1 MPAPTDR
8 VQARST
14 TSGQTRETS
23 IPEARVASAVR
34 AASIKPKRVV
44 VAINPSA
51 SFGATRAVG
60 PAVVQTLR
68 AMGHDVTS
76 LQEPD
81 YQSLIT
87 TARAAVK
94 SKPDGFVVVGGDG
107 MVNLGTN
114 LVAGTKVPLGIVP
127 SGTGNDMARSLGLPF
142 DNTEAAVVA
151 LGEALQHPPRIIDAA
166 RIAYTDDETGKP
178 AERWFA
184 CALSAGF
191 DSTVNERANLMHNPK
206 GPSRYIIALGIEL
219 AKLKPYHYTLTLDG
233 TEHVIDANMVSIG
246 NGVSLGGG
254 MKITPDAKLDDGLLD
269 ILIVKPI
276 GRVNFVRIFPSV
288 FKGTHLRHPKVS
300 ILRAK
305 NVRIA
310 GDGVLIYA
318 DGERI
323 GPAPVDV
330 QVVPGALRVLA
341 PLPA

>member
-1 MPAPTDR
+1 MAT
-8 VQARST
+8 
-14 TSGQTRETS
+14 
-23 IPEARVASAVR
+23 ASQG
-34 AASIKPKRVV
+34 ASFTPKRVV

-81 YQSLIT
+81 YESLLS

-94 SKPDGFVVVGGDG
+94 SKPDGFIVVGGDG

-114 LVAGTKVPLGIVP
+114 MVAGTKVPLGIVP
-127 SGTGNDMARSLGLPF
+127 SGTGNDMARVLGLPH

-151 LGEALQHPPRIIDAA
+151 LGEALQRPPRIIDAA
-166 RIAYTDDETGKP
+166 RIAYTDDETGLP

-191 DSTVNERANLMHNPK
+191 DSVVNERANLMRHPK
-206 GPSRYIIALGIEL
+206 GASRYIIALGIEL
-219 AKLKPYHYTLTLDG
+219 AKLKPFQYTLTLDG
-233 TEHVIDANMVSIG
+233 TEHTLDANMVSIG

-254 MKITPDAKLDDGLLD
+254 MKITPDAELDDGLLD
-269 ILIVKPI
+269 VLIVRPLS
-276 GRVNFVRIFPSV
+276 RFNFVRIFPSV
-288 FKGTHLRHPKVS
+288 FKGEHVRHPKVS
-300 ILRAK
+300 ILRAQ
-305 NVRIA
+305 NVRIT
-310 GDGVLIYA
+310 GEGVMIYA

-323 GPAPVDV
+323 APAPVDV

-341 PLPA
+341 PKP